1 MFYTDILGVF
11 NEFLFCVVILFN
23 IYQNKYEILYLTVN
37 GISEQRQKT
46 TILRIREKFV
56 TNKYIFFSLLNYAD
70 ILEKINNYVVTYK
83 IIK

>member
-1 MFYTDILGVF
+1 MLYTDILGVF
-11 NEFLFCVVILFN
+11 NEFFFCVVSLFN
-23 IYQNKYEILYLTVN
+23 IYQNKYEILYLTFN

-56 TNKYIFFSLLNYAD
+56 TNKYICFSLLNYAD